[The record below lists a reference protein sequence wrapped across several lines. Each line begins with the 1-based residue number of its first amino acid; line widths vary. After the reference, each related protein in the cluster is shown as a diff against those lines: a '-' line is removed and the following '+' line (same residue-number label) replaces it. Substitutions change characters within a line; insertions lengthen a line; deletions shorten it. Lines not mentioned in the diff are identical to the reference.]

1 MNLLQGSVVKSIAGH
16 DKNTYFVV
24 EKAEGGFVYIANGKE
39 RKLEKPKRKNIK
51 HILVTSDKFDFKEIT
66 NKKLRR
72 LLNEYENKVNNFSQN
87 CQNSIS

>member
-16 DKNTYFVV
+16 DKNRYFIVKKV
-24 EKAEGGFVYIANGKE
+24 EDGCVYIADGKE

-51 HILVTSDKFDFKEIT
+51 HIVMTSEKFDLKEIT

-72 LLNEYENKVNNFSQN
+72 PLNEYEQKVNRNSQN
-87 CQNSIS
+87 CQNFKS